1 MGDAVSQP
9 KLEPVEDRALF
20 TSEDPPDGAP
30 SPSREVKEVTAPA
43 TMQEDAEQR
52 IENSSTRVQDEHEQ
66 PHDHAMP
73 IQVPDITNLSTS
85 VKSRPEDA
93 LSQDEHPRNEKPT
106 TKKRGKAKTVWFGD
120 VEEAFVRAVHLLPNI
135 GTSRKLIL
143 GQLMQRMDMI
153 AEYIRRQTGVTRTVS
168 QVRNHV
174 ANVKA
179 TSSTSAKLKAA
190 LTGYIT
196 TPAELDRIDW
206 DVLLGPDHFPH
217 TKPRASNPSPSIG
230 VRTYAPIAAAP
241 SAYGS
246 GRPAKVPKLEHD
258 TTLSYAMPPPAPV
271 PHPGLTLPFV
281 TPSQGQT
288 VLPPFYPQ
296 AYPQVPVAPPFA
308 YCPPPPAPHTA
319 YPPPAA
325 PSTHTS
331 MAHSFLSPL
340 LAFLSASSP
349 GRDHSL
355 AAHAL
360 LEGGVTSLS
369 ALADLLLLEQ
379 NSLDGFFELLSRRT
393 RVAGMQLAWLK
404 KAVAG
409 TREASVQAG

>member
-1 MGDAVSQP
+1 MGDTVSQP
-9 KLEPVEDRALF
+9 NLEPVEDHALL

-43 TMQEDAEQR
+43 TTQENAQQS
-52 IENSSTRVQDEHEQ
+52 IEDSGTRLQDEHVQ

-73 IQVPDITNLSTS
+73 AAVARVANEIRLRSIQVPDMIGLSTG

-93 LSQDEHPRNEKPT
+93 MSQDEHLRSEKPT

-120 VEEAFVRAVHLLPNI
+120 VEKAFRSTPNI
-135 GTSRKLIL
+135 GTSRKLFL
-143 GQLMQRMDMI
+143 GQSIQRMDMI
-153 AEYIRRQTGVTRTVS
+153 AEYIRRQTGESRTVS

-190 LTGYIT
+190 LTGYIA

-206 DVLLGPDHFPH
+206 DALLGADQYFPH
-217 TKPRASNPSPSIG
+217 TEPRASNPSPSVG
-230 VRTYAPIAAAP
+230 VRTYAPIAPAP
-241 SAYGS
+241 NSYGS
-246 GRPAKVPKLEHD
+246 GRLAKVPKLEHD
-258 TTLSYAMPPPAPV
+258 ATLSYAMPPPAPV

-281 TPSQGQT
+281 TPWQGQS
-288 VLPPFYPQ
+288 VLSSFYPQ

-308 YCPPPPAPHTA
+308 YCPSPPAPLSA
-319 YPPPAA
+319 YPRPAA

-331 MAHSFLSPL
+331 
-340 LAFLSASSP
+340 
-349 GRDHSL
+349 
-355 AAHAL
+355 
-360 LEGGVTSLS
+360 T
-369 ALADLLLLEQ
+369 

-393 RVAGMQLAWLK
+393 RVGGMQLAWLR
-404 KAVAG
+404 KAVAEA
-409 TREASVQAG
+409 REASAQAG